1 MKVEELLKYSD
12 FNSGIM
18 IRIYEYNDFL
28 DKYEE
33 ICGFYGY
40 DYTNILIDD
49 DILNSNINCYDISY
63 SFITT
68 YFNIYLE

>member
-1 MKVEELLKYSD
+1 MKVKELLEYSD
-12 FNSGIM
+12 FGKEVTV
-18 IRIYEYNDFL
+18 RIYEYNDFL

-33 ICGFYGY
+33 ICRFHK
-40 DYTNILIDD
+40 DSHTIVLIDD
-49 DILNSNINCYDISY
+49 NILNSNIDCYDISY

>member
-1 MKVEELLKYSD
+1 MKVKELLKYSD
-12 FNSGIM
+12 FDTGVM
-18 IRIYEYNDFL
+18 VRIYEYNDFL
-28 DKYEE
+28 DKYEV
-33 ICGFYGY
+33 ICDFRKN
-40 DYTNILIDD
+40 DYMRVLID